1 MKLKY
6 APWLT
11 APGILAALFLV
22 FPLLTIFVQTPWTD
36 FGRFISTDISQDA
49 LWLSLKTCGVSV
61 ALCVCLGVPLAFVLA
76 NLPDV
81 WWARLLRT
89 IVTLPMMLPPVV
101 AGLALLLTWGRRG
114 LLGQHLSVIG
124 IEIGFTSIAVIMAQT
139 FVAMPFLISS
149 LEGAIRTRGNEY
161 DEAARA
167 LGASRTRTFFHVT
180 LPVMFPSIL
189 SAAAMSFSRALGEF
203 GATITFAGSLQGT
216 TQTMPLAIYLQR
228 QSSTEEALALSV
240 VLLTMAI
247 VILFGANLLA
257 VHLPGVRPATERK
270 PYSDH
275 AQRIDED
282 ALDTPLPDENKTD
295 SVDHSKVDS
304 TTATA
309 ARPSSST
316 DIDVDAEVAQRGV
329 MLKVHIPGGQMTAV
343 MGPNGSGK
351 STLLGLISGT
361 VTASS
366 GGVTF
371 SQPSPRIVLL
381 QQKPLLFPHMS
392 VLKNV
397 EFGLGSCGASRADA
411 RRRAMAEL
419 RAVRMDGLADRR
431 STQLSGGQAQRAAI
445 ARAMA
450 LDPDI
455 VLLDEPMA
463 GLDERSAQSVRTEL
477 ERRMRTSPFTGVLVT
492 HDPEDAEQLA
502 DFNVLIRHG
511 RVDRA
516 ESVDSA
522 S

>member
-1 MKLKY
+1 M
-6 APWLT
+6 
-11 APGILAALFLV
+11 
-22 FPLLTIFVQTPWTD
+22 
-36 FGRFISTDISQDA
+36 
-49 LWLSLKTCGVSV
+49 
-61 ALCVCLGVPLAFVLA
+61 
-76 NLPDV
+76 
-81 WWARLLRT
+81 
-89 IVTLPMMLPPVV
+89 
-101 AGLALLLTWGRRG
+101 
-114 LLGQHLSVIG
+114 
-124 IEIGFTSIAVIMAQT
+124 
-139 FVAMPFLISS
+139 
-149 LEGAIRTRGNEY
+149 
-161 DEAARA
+161 
-167 LGASRTRTFFHVT
+167 
-180 LPVMFPSIL
+180 
-189 SAAAMSFSRALGEF
+189 
-203 GATITFAGSLQGT
+203 
-216 TQTMPLAIYLQR
+216 
-228 QSSTEEALALSV
+228 
-240 VLLTMAI
+240 
-247 VILFGANLLA
+247 
-257 VHLPGVRPATERK
+257 
-270 PYSDH
+270 
-275 AQRIDED
+275 
-282 ALDTPLPDENKTD
+282 
-295 SVDHSKVDS
+295 DS

-381 QQKPLLFPHMS
+381 HQKPLLFPHMS